1 MISGSEVPSVVIF
14 RLQNMRPETVNLYL
28 QILIEEHQGAL
39 REGAILSVSEY
50 RVRVRR
56 LPIEG

>member
-14 RLQNMRPETVNLYL
+14 RLQNMRPENVNRYL